1 MSDTDS
7 FIEEVSEEVRRDR
20 LFAWMKRYGWIAI
33 FAVLLIVGL
42 AAYNEYRKAQE
53 VTRAQAFGDRVLM
66 ALENDEAVARAQAL
80 SEIEPNEAGAAAVV
94 GLLRANELAQTSDNA
109 GAVDALQRIADDIA
123 TPLVYRQIA
132 SFKLLSLQAS
142 SLSLEDR
149 KLGYEALIG
158 GNPQLR
164 TLSEEQ
170 LALILIEQ
178 GKTDEAIVALEAI
191 VQDNEAAAALKRRAT
206 QLIVALGGSLSGS
219 AALD

>member
-53 VTRAQAFGDRVLM
+53 VARAQAFGDRVLM

-191 VQDNEAAAALKRRAT
+191 VQDNEATAALKRRAT